1 MIKNDNNPQNSDQKN
16 VLIPHTTKIQYDSND
31 HYDSNEH
38 TGGKKVKRRSV
49 TFDDQNEQN
58 LDQFRGRLLAERNK
72 ELDFTSAVNMVL
84 ALGFNRLASKNIQD
98 DEYEIINNYVF
109 GYKLK
114 MASLDDEHWNTW
126 IEYEYPR
133 MIKRLERLEK
143 KSVSNS
149 VKGKKKAD
157 VSEVQ

>member
-1 MIKNDNNPQNSDQKN
+1 LIKNNKKPQNNDQTN
-16 VLIPHTTKIQYDSND
+16 VLIPTTVKVLYGSNNYHDSKE
-31 HYDSNEH
+31 YR
-38 TGGKKVKRRSV
+38 GVKKVKRRSV

-143 KSVSNS
+143 KTQSDS
-149 VKGKKKAD
+149 VKRKKKDD
-157 VSEVQ
+157 VPEA